1 MGKDIAKLK
10 FVGVEKINTDDLS
23 VEERNDLWSLK
34 RERQMREVAEEKQRR
49 VAAQLAAA
57 HDEHDL
63 MNLESIKAGEGGVM
77 PKRRK

>member
-1 MGKDIAKLK
+1 MSKDIAKLK